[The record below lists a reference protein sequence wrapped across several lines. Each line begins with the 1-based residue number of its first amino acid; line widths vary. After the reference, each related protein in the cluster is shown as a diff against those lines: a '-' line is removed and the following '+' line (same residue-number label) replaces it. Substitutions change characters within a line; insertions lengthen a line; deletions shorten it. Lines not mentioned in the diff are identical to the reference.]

1 MRSDIKILNLSPN
14 ELKLIAKS
22 RGIKGYE
29 NKSEYDLIKKLSEP
43 KTKISLSRKKI
54 KDIKK
59 FFSELWHRL
68 LKSEIKERRN
78 LYEIKNKKN
87 LSKSKIKEIEENL
100 DELEKKPF

>member
-1 MRSDIKILNLSPN
+1 MQPQRMNKNSKNYKKIFFFVRSDIKILNLSPN

-59 FFSELWHRL
+59 FFSEL
-68 LKSEIKERRN
+68 
-78 LYEIKNKKN
+78 
-87 LSKSKIKEIEENL
+87 
-100 DELEKKPF
+100 

>member
-1 MRSDIKILNLSPN
+1 MQPQRMNKNSKNYKENFFFVRSDIKILNLSPN

-59 FFSELWHRL
+59 FFSEL
-68 LKSEIKERRN
+68 
-78 LYEIKNKKN
+78 
-87 LSKSKIKEIEENL
+87 
-100 DELEKKPF
+100 